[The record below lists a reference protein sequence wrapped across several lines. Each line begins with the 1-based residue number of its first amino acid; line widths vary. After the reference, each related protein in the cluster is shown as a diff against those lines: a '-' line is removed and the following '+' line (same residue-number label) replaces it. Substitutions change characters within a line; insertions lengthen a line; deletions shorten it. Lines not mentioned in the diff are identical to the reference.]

1 MKQALFQGDD
11 IAKLIPQRPPIVM
24 VSHFFGA
31 TETEAETGLEISAG
45 NIFCKN
51 NKLTEPGLIE
61 HIAQSAAAFAGF
73 NAIGAG
79 QKVVLGYIGEIKK
92 LTINSL
98 PQVGKMIET
107 RIGIVSEVMNVLLMS
122 ARSTVDGQTV
132 AECSIKL
139 FMDSGE

>member
-61 HIAQSAAAFAGF
+61 HIAQSAAAFAGY
-73 NAIGAG
+73 NALQSGE
-79 QKVVLGYIGEIKK
+79 KVVLGFIGEIKK

-98 PQVGKMIET
+98 PAVGSMIET
-107 RIGIVSEVMNVLLMS
+107 RIAIIQEVMNVLLMS

-139 FMDSGE
+139 FMDR

>member
-1 MKQALFQGDD
+1 MREAIFQGAE
-11 IAKLIPQRPPIVM
+11 IERLIPQRAPILM

-31 TETEAETGLEISAG
+31 TETDAETGLKILAD

-51 NKLTEPGLIE
+51 NHLTEPGLIE
-61 HIAQSAAAFAGF
+61 HIAQSAAAFAGY
-73 NAIGAG
+73 NALQSGE
-79 QKVVLGYIGEIKK
+79 KVVLGFIGEIKK

-98 PQVGKMIET
+98 PAVGSMIET
-107 RIGIVSEVMNVLLMS
+107 RIAIVQEVMNVLLMS

-139 FMDSGE
+139 FMDR